1 MIVQCESNQQSAA
14 PTSPPRRAQRIV
26 RRVVIASL
34 SGPRAPVRTG
44 AFGASWV
51 CRFAWRPA
59 GLGAMRLR
67 SCWLGAPAVKRPL
80 AARPRCTRVPSMT
93 ARTSLPLRLPRSCA
107 STRGSTHS
115 RHCARSSVSAR
126 ATRPVRRC
134 RPQRARGRVEIG
146 GPSRLRARLRWLR
159 WADLHSIAPLIRRHT
174 TARTLFAFR
183 FRPQS
188 PLSLSV

>member
-1 MIVQCESNQQSAA
+1 VWQLLSSRETMIVQCESNQQSAA

-26 RRVVIASL
+26 RRIIIASL

-67 SCWLGAPAVKRPL
+67 SCWLRAPAVKRPL

-115 RHCARSSVSAR
+115 RHCARSSVSAT
-126 ATRPVRRC
+126 ATRPVRHC
-134 RPQRARGRVEIG
+134 RPQRAGEWKSAGRAECVHG
-146 GPSRLRARLRWLR
+146 SAGSAGR
-159 WADLHSIAPLIRRHT
+159 T
-174 TARTLFAFR
+174 YTALPR
-183 FRPQS
+183 
-188 PLSLSV
+188 